1 MYQSRCLAVILVA
14 GLLVVP
20 AQAQVRLQWKLKE
33 GDRFYLE
40 GTSTT
45 MQNLRVMGNP
55 IEQKFESVVVDG
67 YKVVSATADQ
77 VILEKKVVAIQ
88 VKASGLGAD
97 QVADA
102 LRKAKGAVFLLTWDP
117 RTSTITKLQGVAE
130 FVKKTFADNPTLQ
143 QTMAATFNEES
154 LREEQQNILAGFL
167 CDKPVNKGDKW
178 TRKTTIPLGPLGSF
192 SSDGEYLYQ
201 GKSRLD
207 NRELERI
214 DATWTLTYMPP
225 KQKGAFPFEITKG
238 NFKTPTAKGTYYFD
252 VESGR
257 LARTERMYSMKGT
270 LTLSTMGQV
279 VEMEMEVDRT
289 SKIRLLEKAPAPE

>member
-1 MYQSRCLAVILVA
+1 MCQPRCLAGILLA

-20 AQAQVRLQWKLKE
+20 AQAQVQFQWKLKQ

-45 MQNLRVMGNP
+45 TQTLKVMGNP

-67 YKVVSATADQ
+67 YKVVRATADQ
-77 VILEKKVVAIQ
+77 VILEKKVEAIQ

-97 QVADA
+97 RVADA
-102 LRKAKGAVFLLTWDP
+102 LGKAKGAVFLLTWDP

-167 CDKPVNKGDKW
+167 FDKPVKPGDKW
-178 TRKTTIPLGPLGSF
+178 TRKTTISLGPLGSF
-192 SSDGEYLYQ
+192 ASDGEYLYQ

-207 NRELERI
+207 NRDLDRI

-238 NFKTPTAKGTYYFD
+238 DFKTPTAKGTYYFD
-252 VESGR
+252 AEHGR
-257 LARTERMYSMKGT
+257 LARAERRYNMKGT

-279 VEMEMEVDRT
+279 VELEMEMDQT
-289 SKIRLLEKAPAPE
+289 SKIRLLDKVPVSE